1 MRILLNVNPLLKIHQ
16 WQPMS
21 YRIEKLIPG
30 YGIQAPSFSSP
41 CNAFACHANTVF
53 SCRMLC
59 SLPRS
64 GLSDTTPL
72 SLTMGSLCIPENL
85 LLSCYTASC
94 RTSDAPLHMFPL
106 ASFLCLYS
114 SIHNPISLLVFK
126 SCRGPTMSP
135 NHPYLGCQHTEECW
149 RSIQR
154 THASVR
160 SPGASRENLT
170 SKKMT

>member
-1 MRILLNVNPLLKIHQ
+1 MEYKPLLFLVLA
-16 WQPMS
+16 M
-21 YRIEKLIPG
+21 
-30 YGIQAPSFSSP
+30 PS
-41 CNAFACHANTVF
+41 HVF

-59 SLPRS
+59 SLPHS

-85 LLSCYTASC
+85 LLSCQTASHK
-94 RTSDAPLHMFPL
+94 TSDAPLHMFPL

-170 SKKMT
+170 SKKMTQEQSLRSGLEGIIIN